1 MNGTGE
7 NQTIVDSNNVMDS
20 SIFTPNETLNP
31 ILFSSMKDF
40 YSIGTP
46 PNPPAPSQ
54 PKSWVEKNIVLVI
67 VMGVI
72 VLGVIVALLYC
83 LCFKQ
88 KQSYTGALYDD
99 DKLMKAR
106 I

>member
-7 NQTIVDSNNVMDS
+7 DQKIVDSNNVKDS
-20 SIFTPNETLNP
+20 SILTPDEKLNP
-31 ILFSSMKDF
+31 ILFSSMEDI
-40 YSIGTP
+40 YSIGAP
-46 PNPPAPSQ
+46 QPAPTPSQ
-54 PKSWVEKNIVLVI
+54 PKSWIEKNIVLVI

-72 VLGVIVALLYC
+72 VLGVIAALLYC

-88 KQSYTGALYDD
+88 NKSYTGALYDD